1 MRIAMLDDDEGWVE
15 KASAVM
21 CSYANQGGLAL
32 STYLWKS
39 ATDLLEGQE
48 VAPDALFV
56 DIELE
61 DSVNG
66 IDLVREAAK
75 RWPRCQVVYVTNY
88 LRYAPDVYVTD
99 HLWFVLKDDFEKRL
113 PEILEK
119 LARRLDEKR
128 LTLQVKTLERVTVLL
143 PCTSIVY
150 LERKGRATIIHL
162 ERGDSHRVADKLVDL
177 LDRLPESVFARC
189 HGSFAVNLG
198 HIRVLRADTLTM
210 SDGSEV
216 PVSRRYAPMLR
227 SGQLEWADRH
237 AV

>member
-1 MRIAMLDDDEGWVE
+1 MRIAMLDDDEGWVV
-15 KASAVM
+15 KASEVM
-21 CSYANQGGLAL
+21 RSYANQVGLAL

-39 ATDLLEGQE
+39 AHDLLEGQE
-48 VAPDALFV
+48 IAPDALFV

-66 IDLVREAAK
+66 IDFVREAAN

-99 HLWFVLKDDFEKRL
+99 HLWFVLKESFEQRL
-113 PEILEK
+113 PEIMEK
-119 LARRLDEKR
+119 LARKIEEDE
-128 LTLQVKTLERVTVLL
+128 LTLRVKTLERVTVLL
-143 PCTSIVY
+143 PCASIIY
-150 LERKGRATIIHL
+150 LERKGRSTTIHL
-162 ERGDSHRVADKLVDL
+162 EHDKEHRVADKLAEL
-177 LDRLPESVFARC
+177 LDRLPEHLFARC

-198 HIRVLRADTLTM
+198 HIRMLRADMLTM

-216 PVSRRYAPMLR
+216 PVSRRCAPKLR
-227 SGQLEWADRH
+227 LRQLEWADRH